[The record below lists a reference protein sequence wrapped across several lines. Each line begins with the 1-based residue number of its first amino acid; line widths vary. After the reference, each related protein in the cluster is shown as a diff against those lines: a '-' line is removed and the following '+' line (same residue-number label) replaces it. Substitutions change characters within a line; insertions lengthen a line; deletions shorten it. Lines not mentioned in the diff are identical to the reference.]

1 MSNYVYKDKDG
12 NILPLNNFTANK
24 DAINNAILELINN
37 GTIIVPGVSEDDVIS
52 AVKQLSPLYNLKWV
66 QIGDSN
72 TQYMGA
78 DLGEYVK
85 EHHYIKSYTNMGTA
99 GQTWETSNGIDA
111 TDNSAVGKVNK
122 LITNANADTKLCTD
136 YDIITIMMGTNCT
149 TVGTINDTSTQVN
162 TMCGATRY
170 CLEKLCGY
178 YRKSRIGVILP
189 AQRAEA
195 NAEQKERND
204 LIEQICAEFSVPV
217 LDMYTRGRIIAD
229 SKINNLAQYEY
240 LSDGLHYG
248 DVGKAH
254 YYRIVG
260 AWLETI

>member
-1 MSNYVYKDKDG
+1 MANYIYKDKDG
-12 NILPLNNFTANK
+12 NILPVNNYTASSE
-24 DAINNAILELINN
+24 AINNAILTLVNN
-37 GTIIVPGVSEDDVIS
+37 GKIVLPGVSQDDVIS

-99 GQTWETSNGIDA
+99 GQTWETSNGVDT
-111 TDNSAVGKVNK
+111 TDNSAVGKVNS
-122 LITNANADTKLCTD
+122 LIANADTSTHLCSD
-136 YDIITIMMGTNCT
+136 YDIVTIMMGTNCN
-149 TVGTINDTSTQVN
+149 TVGTISDTSSQVD
-162 TMCGATRY
+162 TMCGAARY
-170 CLEKLCGY
+170 CLEKLCCY
-178 YRKSRIGVILP
+178 YRKSKIGVILP

-195 NAEQKERND
+195 NVEQKERND

-217 LDMYTRGRIIAD
+217 LDMYTGGRIIAD

-260 AWLETI
+260 AWLERI